1 LPIWHGAGPGWP
13 GRAPPGWPA
22 ARERRILDAMRSP
35 CAVRRWTAALD
46 VPAGARRWRV
56 TLGTDQG
63 ARRHV
68 NEDAVVADAA
78 LRLVVVL
85 DGVGG
90 ISSGARAA
98 TLAADGVVDA
108 LAGAGAPRRDAER
121 VRAALHA
128 GGARLADAAAADP
141 GLRGSGAAAVAALL
155 GPEGATLAHV
165 GDCRALRWRAGALTA
180 LTRDHDLARAFA
192 DHGATSEQVAEV
204 IARHPTVITSA
215 LGLGPPA
222 TVDVAEVALA
232 PGDRLVLVTDGVHR
246 LLDAAALAAALA
258 AAPDVAVAAIL
269 DDVAAR
275 GGDNA
280 AIAIIDD
287 AP

>member
-1 LPIWHGAGPGWP
+1 
-13 GRAPPGWPA
+13 
-22 ARERRILDAMRSP
+22 M
-35 CAVRRWTAALD
+35 VT
-46 VPAGARRWRV
+46 GARRWRV
-56 TLGTDQG
+56 TVGTDQG
-63 ARRHV
+63 AMRHV

-85 DGVGG
+85 DGMGG

-98 TLAADGVVDA
+98 TVVADGALDA
-108 LAGAGAPRRDAER
+108 LAAPDAAAARRDAER
-121 VRAALHA
+121 LPAALLA
-128 GGARLADAAAADP
+128 GGARLDAAAAVEP

-180 LTRDHDLARAFA
+180 LTRDHDLARALA

-215 LGLGPPA
+215 LGIGPPA

-232 PGDRLVLVTDGVHR
+232 PGDRLVLVSDGVHR

-258 AAPDVAVAAIL
+258 AAPDAAVAAIL

-275 GGDNA
+275 GRDNA